1 MSAAASRKP
10 AVKIYQK
17 VGERAAAA
25 SAEPAPRL
33 ARLLEEI
40 IEWKKRVNLKL
51 QQAAHDRVTRE
62 FLQELLLEIKAGR
75 QSSGPGESPSGNS
88 RESTSPCI
96 SPPTLKLR
104 TTGQHALAVYSIPDR
119 AGRVLDYVPPATL
132 TDLYE
137 PWTENDSGVWMRVQN
152 GGWLQLWNRST
163 GTYFAE

>member
-1 MSAAASRKP
+1 MP
-10 AVKIYQK
+10 VVKIYQK

-51 QQAAHDRVTRE
+51 QQAANDRVTRE
-62 FLQELLLEIKAGR
+62 FLQELLLEIKASR
-75 QSSGPGESPSGNS
+75 QSPSSSESS
-88 RESTSPCI
+88 RESSGI
-96 SPPTLKLR
+96 SPSVSPSTLQLR

-137 PWTENDSGVWMRVQN
+137 PWTENDSGLWMRVQN